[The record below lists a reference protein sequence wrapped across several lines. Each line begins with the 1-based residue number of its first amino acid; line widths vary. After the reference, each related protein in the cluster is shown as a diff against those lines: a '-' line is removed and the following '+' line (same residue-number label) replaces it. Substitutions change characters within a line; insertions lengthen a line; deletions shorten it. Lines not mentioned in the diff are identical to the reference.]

1 MSETSVKIRI
11 DFGDERY
18 IGHGRIQLLELIGK
32 HGSITRAAMAMGM
45 SYKRAWYL
53 MDEFGAMFSEPLI
66 ERHHRGSKL
75 TPFGSELVTG
85 YREMEQLTL
94 DVCAQRLRA
103 LENFLARPKTGKLP
117 GSKKPLKK

>member
-66 ERHHRGSKL
+66 ERL
-75 TPFGSELVTG
+75 TPFGRELVTG

-103 LENFLARPKTGKLP
+103 LENFLARPKTSKLP